1 MKLVK
6 GLSITILLVL
16 LLGLAGCGS
25 RQIILYPIDKQ
36 DIVKISRGENYI
48 PDRDGYFLSDFYI
61 DEIAQAK
68 IRE

>member
-6 GLSITILLVL
+6 GLSIVILLAL
-16 LLGLAGCGS
+16 LLALQGCGS

-36 DIVKISRGENYI
+36 DIVKISQGENYT

-68 IRE
+68 VRE